1 MSQPEARASIEIP
14 ASIDRVWQV
23 LTALDRYAEWNP
35 FIVRVDGGATPVLG
49 GRLVLHVKWEQGGG
63 ASSGEL
69 VTRVEPPRA
78 SAVLAWR
85 FTGVLPTL
93 GLVRAERLQTLT
105 RLDDTRTR
113 YESVE
118 TFHGLLAGF
127 VPLAKVQRGFERQA
141 EALSRAARGSAPDS
155 G

>member
-1 MSQPEARASIEIP
+1 MSQPEARASLEIP

-23 LTALDRYAEWNP
+23 LTALDQYGAWNP
-35 FIVRVDGGATPVLG
+35 FIVKVDGGATPVLG

-63 ASSGEL
+63 ASSGEV
-69 VTRVEPPRA
+69 VTRVEPPGT
-78 SAVLAWR
+78 SAALAWR

-105 RLDDTRTR
+105 RLDDVRTR

-118 TFHGLLAGF
+118 IFHGLLASF
-127 VPLAKVQRGFERQA
+127 VPLEKVRRGFERQA
-141 EALSRAARGSAPDS
+141 EALRDAAR
-155 G
+155 

>member
-1 MSQPEARASIEIP
+1 MSQPEARASLEIP

-23 LTALDRYAEWNP
+23 LTALERYAEWNP

-63 ASSGEL
+63 ASSGEV
-69 VTRVEPPRA
+69 VTRVEPPGT
-78 SAVLAWR
+78 SAALAWR

-105 RLDDTRTR
+105 RLDDRLTR

-118 TFHGLLAGF
+118 IFHGLLASF
-127 VPLAKVQRGFERQA
+127 VPLEKVQRGFERQA
-141 EALSRAARGSAPDS
+141 EALRDAAR
-155 G
+155 